1 MVEAAGFSVS
11 LTWWI
16 KAPIIKLVC
25 PNCNK
30 KTENYVLGS
39 DDGTIKVRCMKCGII
54 YDHDKSKNSTSESVA
69 EDSPDL
75 PCYG

>member
-1 MVEAAGFSVS
+1 MS
-11 LTWWI
+11 LTWWV

-30 KTENYVLGS
+30 KTENYVLSS
-39 DDGTIKVRCMKCGII
+39 DNDRMKVRCMKCGTI
-54 YDHDKSKNSTSESVA
+54 YDYDKSKDNAPDSVA